1 MIATLKCYPNISAKC
16 VSVCVCALVFRN
28 ERESEREESMCGIH
42 KSPADTKQTLY
53 RHCISCLYYDAKYQ
67 QRRDRKDKEPT
78 PPNRAA
84 RGVLLQNA
92 WSSLGEERHHK
103 MNGNVAE
110 RIWTHPTRWI
120 EQWSCSILKE
130 PTRLTTKLLTRR
142 KLFCNQV
149 PCSFWMRCVEIQ
161 LIIFPNQTV
170 TLSRN
175 ISSLSMVAMDTLYM
189 LLIAAIPFPNVAR
202 CEVIITT
209 CVAGGA

>member
-16 VSVCVCALVFRN
+16 VSVCVCALVFKN
-28 ERESEREESMCGIH
+28 ERERE
-42 KSPADTKQTLY
+42 KSPCVASIKALQTLK
-53 RHCISCLYYDAKYQ
+53 CISRLYYDARYQ
-67 QRRDRKDKEPT
+67 QRRDRKHKEPT

-84 RGVLLQNA
+84 CGVLLQNA

-130 PTRLTTKLLTRR
+130 PTRLTTKPLTRR

-161 LIIFPNQTV
+161 LIISPNQQSHLV
-170 TLSRN
+170 
-175 ISSLSMVAMDTLYM
+175 
-189 LLIAAIPFPNVAR
+189 
-202 CEVIITT
+202 
-209 CVAGGA
+209 GAYHN